1 MRPSTRKS
9 SATMVPTAPTME
21 VASIKMPCLSL
32 YEMMP
37 PTAVG
42 GAPVGGWVG
51 WGWVLDGYV
60 RKRGYA
66 A

>member
-1 MRPSTRKS
+1 
-9 SATMVPTAPTME
+9 MVPTAPTME

-42 GAPVGGWVG
+42 GASVGGWVG
-51 WGWVLDGYV
+51 WGWVLDGYI
-60 RKRGYA
+60 RERGYA